1 MIRPLFTRR
10 QVQIL
15 SSVFVISLCLY
26 IYYFLATSDA
36 RRWAARTSK
45 LEPTADTRPPRTPTD
60 YAAPT
65 SESIWCQERFGL
77 RFLENMRNFTGSYC
91 SHEAESSLDCFWSET
106 AKGRLDTTCF
116 ARRAVFDPERKSFH
130 IDCPLRAAEDNAHG
144 LPRIP
149 QDMHAYWYDT
159 GPLQILNK
167 SLLLDGGAAAAA
179 RPRAERTTILV
190 KREGTNNMWHS
201 LMEIMSLSWSLDT
214 LQMSSTETGAA
225 YLSPSQRNS
234 TQIVLV
240 DDFDLG
246 PYIELWRLFAQMP
259 IRRLSELDA
268 EEPPSDIVVPL
279 VGGSNPLWQGDWVEL
294 SCTEASLVSTFV
306 RRVLDLYKITDD
318 PPASTGGSDTDIVVT
333 FVARKGARE
342 LLDQDAHME
351 ALRAA
356 VPHMKLSVVD
366 FASMPLHQQVQVA
379 RHTDV
384 LLGVHGAGLTHSM
397 FMRPGAVLVEV
408 LPADFAHKGFRNLA
422 QMLGHRYFRTHA
434 KPAAPRRRRDWQQDP
449 VEIDQQRLIDVVRA
463 GVQAMYSRGGRSYD
477 VS

>member
-10 QVQIL
+10 RVQVL
-15 SSVFVISLCLY
+15 SSASILSLCLY
-26 IYYFLATSDA
+26 IYHFLATSDA
-36 RRWAARTSK
+36 RRSARISK
-45 LEPTADTRPPRTPTD
+45 PQPTADTHPPHTPTD

-65 SESIWCQERFGL
+65 SESTWCQERFGL

-91 SHEAESSLDCFWSET
+91 NHQAKSSLDCFWSET

-116 ARRAVFDPERKSFH
+116 ARGAIFDPERKIFH
-130 IDCPLRAAEDNAHG
+130 IDCPLRAARDNARG
-144 LPRIP
+144 LPRVP
-149 QDMHAYWYDT
+149 EDMHAYWYDT

-167 SLLLDGGAAAAA
+167 SLLLNGGAAP
-179 RPRAERTTILV
+179 RPDAERITILV
-190 KREGTNNMWHS
+190 KREGPNNLWHS
-201 LMEIMSLSWSLDT
+201 LMEIMSLSWSLDS

-225 YLSPSQRNS
+225 YLSPSQMNS

-268 EEPPSDIVVPL
+268 EEPPSNIVVPL

-306 RRVLDLYKITDD
+306 RRVLDLYKISDAD
-318 PPASTGGSDTDIVVT
+318 AEPASTGGSDADIVVT
-333 FVARKGARE
+333 FVDRKGARE
-342 LLDQDAHME
+342 LVDQDAHME
-351 ALRAA
+351 ALRSA

-366 FASMPLHQQVQVA
+366 FASMPLHQQFQVA

-397 FMRPGAVLVEV
+397 FMKPGAVLVEV

-434 KPAAPRRRRDWQQDP
+434 KPAAPKTRRDWQQDP
-449 VEIDQQRLIDVVRA
+449 VEIDQ
-463 GVQAMYSRGGRSYD
+463 
-477 VS
+477 